1 MIGGYH
7 YVGGMKD
14 GLRHGYGKI
23 KWLDDNTSYEGD
35 WSHGYPLMEKKENRI
50 MDGNDSQAGEI
61 VIPKMNKMFC
71 YLLNKDHY
79 NHQPI
84 SLLMKSG
91 GSSSIGYQT
100 RETISL

>member
-1 MIGGYH
+1 MGGGKGGKGGSKGDDDDDESMIGGYH

-61 VIPKMNKMFC
+61 VIPKMNKMFTA
-71 YLLNKDHY
+71 KA
-79 NHQPI
+79 I
-84 SLLMKSG
+84 SAYKPALP
-91 GSSSIGYQT
+91 
-100 RETISL
+100 